1 MATEGRV
8 KGRPGSRPMTKGRG
22 WMVRRRRLPLR
33 ARFSRTQWA
42 SGEAGAAAGF
52 RYRAWFTSRFTYHQ
66 VLYFA
71 RGPPS
76 LPLSR
81 AAASLQDPPGHQLR
95 SRGPRGSRINFLAP
109 QARPGQA
116 ALADTASS
124 GSQEVPEGAG
134 LY

>member
-1 MATEGRV
+1 
-8 KGRPGSRPMTKGRG
+8 
-22 WMVRRRRLPLR
+22 MVRRRRVPVTY
-33 ARFSRTQWA
+33 RFSRTQWA

-52 RYRAWFTSRFTYHQ
+52 RYSAWSKSRFTYHQ

-95 SRGPRGSRINFLAP
+95 SRGPRGSRIKFLAP

-116 ALADTASS
+116 ALPDTASRV
-124 GSQEVPEGAG
+124 SQEVPEGDG
-134 LY
+134 LYSSPAGGA